1 MTVNERLMECGNGT
15 PTVQQMYEL
24 GREFKQEF
32 ENDVIV
38 EAAKSSIEVSALR
51 YDAKLGFESIIKA
64 NEKTKASANGN
75 EWYTIPP
82 SGCTDT
88 YYFLLVSG
96 KNGETKN
103 FGNEILK
110 PVVDLLSDLSTIC
123 GTDVYLC
130 DAQFDNA
137 DDINYFVIVAN
148 KLKN

>member
-15 PTVQQMYEL
+15 PTVWQMYEL

-64 NEKTKASANGN
+64 NENTKASAKGN

-130 DAQFDNA
+130 DALFDNA